1 VTFGINGAEL
11 IILAL
16 LAVLILGPEKLP
28 EYARKLTEWIRNLRR
43 MAEGAK
49 TQFREE
55 TGTDFDEIDWKKY
68 DPRQYDPRRI
78 IKDALAD
85 PVDGG
90 TSDLGAAGAAG
101 VVGAP
106 GGSGTV
112 ARSGRGDFRGGLDS
126 VRSQRDELREDLK
139 DMDPR
144 ALFFG
149 KTSSRSTALPAA
161 RSGALD
167 GETSQ
172 TGDRVNERD
181 RAEAPGDSRGSTG
194 TGGSGSG
201 SGDETAAAGQ
211 PTGAAVASAASSGTG
226 VLRDP
231 APFDVDAT

>member
-1 VTFGINGAEL
+1 MTFGINGAEL

-85 PVDGG
+85 PVDGD
-90 TSDLGAAGAAG
+90 TSGSGAAGAS
-101 VVGAP
+101 
-106 GGSGTV
+106 GGSATA
-112 ARSGRGDFRGGLDS
+112 ARSARGGLRGELGS

-149 KTSSRSTALPAA
+149 KTSRRSESRSAA
-161 RSGALD
+161 NAGAPD
-167 GETSQ
+167 GERAQ
-172 TGDRVNERD
+172 ADDRVDELGGPEASGDARD
-181 RAEAPGDSRGSTG
+181 STG
-194 TGGSGSG
+194 AGGSGRG
-201 SGDETAAAGQ
+201 RRGGADADAAAGQ
-211 PTGAAVASAASSGTG
+211 PAGAAVASGASVTSVVPRG
-226 VLRDP
+226 P

>member
-1 VTFGINGAEL
+1 MTFGINGAEL

-85 PVDGG
+85 PVDEDASASGASGSSGG
-90 TSDLGAAGAAG
+90 
-101 VVGAP
+101 P
-106 GGSGTV
+106 GTG
-112 ARSGRGDFRGGLDS
+112 ARSGFRGELDS

-149 KTSSRSTALPAA
+149 KTSSRSATHSTGPAGSA
-161 RSGALD
+161 D
-167 GETSQ
+167 GERANS
-172 TGDRVNERD
+172 GERVAERD
-181 RAEAPGDSRGSTG
+181 RAVVGSDAHDG
-194 TGGSGSG
+194 TGALGVGSGS
-201 SGDETAAAGQ
+201 DRAEAAAGQ
-211 PTGAAVASAASSGTG
+211 PAGTAVAPATP
-226 VLRDP
+226 RDP
-231 APFDVDAT
+231 APFDLDAT

>member
-1 VTFGINGAEL
+1 MTFGINGAEL

-85 PVDGG
+85 PVDGEASSSG
-90 TSDLGAAGAAG
+90 PAGASG
-101 VVGAP
+101 P
-106 GGSGTV
+106 SGGSHTEARRG
-112 ARSGRGDFRGGLDS
+112 RSGLRGELDS

-149 KTSSRSTALPAA
+149 KTSSRSTTHSAGSAGGVGSVSVDA
-161 RSGALD
+161 DAD
-167 GETSQ
+167 A
-172 TGDRVNERD
+172 D
-181 RAEAPGDSRGSTG
+181 AE
-194 TGGSGSG
+194 
-201 SGDETAAAGQ
+201 AGQ
-211 PTGAAVASAASSGTG
+211 PAGAAVAPAAP
-226 VLRDP
+226 RDP

>member
-1 VTFGINGAEL
+1 MTFGINGAEL

-85 PVDGG
+85 PVDGDASG
-90 TSDLGAAGAAG
+90 SGAASASGQAG
-101 VVGAP
+101 GP
-106 GGSGTV
+106 STV
-112 ARSGRGDFRGGLDS
+112 ARSGLRSELDS

-149 KTSSRSTALPAA
+149 KTSSRSTTHAA
-161 RSGALD
+161 GRAGASD
-167 GETSQ
+167 GERADA
-172 TGDRVNERD
+172 GDSDARDSVDERD
-181 RAEAPGDSRGSTG
+181 SPGAGGVGSAVAGAEAGQ
-194 TGGSGSG
+194 
-201 SGDETAAAGQ
+201 TA
-211 PTGAAVASAASSGTG
+211 GAAVAPATP
-226 VLRDP
+226 RDP

>member
-1 VTFGINGAEL
+1 MTFGINGAEL

-85 PVDGG
+85 PVDGDAAG
-90 TSDLGAAGAAG
+90 SGAAGASG
-101 VVGAP
+101 P
-106 GGSGTV
+106 SGGSHAVG
-112 ARSGRGDFRGGLDS
+112 RSGRSGFRGELDT

-149 KTSSRSTALPAA
+149 KTSSRSTPHSA
-161 RSGALD
+161 G
-167 GETSQ
+167 
-172 TGDRVNERD
+172 RV
-181 RAEAPGDSRGSTG
+181 GG
-194 TGGSGSG
+194 TGSV
-201 SGDETAAAGQ
+201 DADADAADAADAAVAAGQ
-211 PTGAAVASAASSGTG
+211 PDGAGVVPAVP
-226 VLRDP
+226 RDP